1 MDTQSFEIAL
11 PDSGAFASKVSEAE
25 AKMALTPSTPGNAGI
40 CAKVVTA
47 NNKLLKE
54 MKAERQRAVEPLL
67 GRIAGMMKPI
77 DDVIAGFSDDA
88 KAYADAVLTAKKER
102 HRAKCGE
109 WYSEQA
115 ALILS
120 ANPDKALP
128 AFEDVYEPNWYS
140 KTDADCRGLMMVKL
154 TSAAREAKE
163 GLYSFTVF
171 TDLDADKA
179 ERLLIDNKIHY
190 ERNDL

>member
-1 MDTQSFEIAL
+1 METESFEIAL
-11 PDSGAFASKVSEAE
+11 PDRGAFASKVGEAK

-40 CAKVVTA
+40 CAKVVA
-47 NNKLLKE
+47 SNNKLLKE

-67 GRIAGMMKPI
+67 DKIAGIMKPI
-77 DDVIAGFSDDA
+77 DDVIAGFSGEA
-88 KAYADAVLTAKKER
+88 KAYADAVLSAKKER
-102 HRAKCGE
+102 HRAKCGD
-109 WYSEQA
+109 WYNEQA

-140 KTDADCRGLMMVKL
+140 KTDADCRGLIRVKL
-154 TSAAREAKE
+154 TSAVREAKE
-163 GLYSFTVF
+163 GLYSFSVF
-171 TDLDADKA
+171 TDVDADEA
-179 ERLLIDNKIHY
+179 ERLLIDNKNHN